1 MELHLVV
8 NVSLKNRSYAFV
20 EQPFCYIQIKTS
32 KTWNIEFTLTN
43 FGFWSW
49 SGADPEEVK
58 WVNVPPPPPHF
69 FWALCF
75 LFSLIPQILIGS
87 ITLLQKITPHFK
99 ILDPRLLSHILWLDS
114 DIQCLPFRPEQ
125 SLWHTTVWSKIC
137 LTDGS

>member
-32 KTWNIEFTLTN
+32 KTLNIEFTLTN

-58 WVNVPPPPPHF
+58 WVNFHPPPPF
-69 FWALCF
+69 FLSPLLSF
-75 LFSLIPQILIGS
+75 FSYPSNIDWIYYI
-87 ITLLQKITPHFK
+87 ITKNHPHFK
-99 ILDPRLLSHILWLDS
+99 ILDPCLLSHILWLDS
-114 DIQCLPFRPEQ
+114 DIQCIPFRPEQ
-125 SLWHTTVWSKIC
+125 SLWHTTVWFKIC